1 MTIERIL
8 YEAHSGWRYLVILV
22 AILAFAKLLIGL
34 VSRGRWSGL
43 DQGLAR
49 ALPIV
54 LDIQVLLGLVLW
66 IARRQWSIPLA
77 SRTWE
82 HPVTMLIAVA
92 IAHATW
98 SQIRKREDSSD
109 KFRIGVIGYAVSGLV
124 LALGIARITGV
135 VGPIY

>member
-1 MTIERIL
+1 MLTVL
-8 YEAHSGWRYLVILV
+8 YEAHSGWRYIVILV

-34 VSRGRWSGL
+34 LSRGQWSGL

-54 LDIQVLLGLVLW
+54 MDIQVLLGLVLW
-66 IARRQWSIPLA
+66 IARQQWNIQLA

-82 HPVTMLIAVA
+82 HPVTMIIAVA

-98 SQIRKREDSSD
+98 SQIRKREASSD
-109 KFRIGVIGYAVSGLV
+109 KFRIGVIGYAISGIV
-124 LALGIARITGV
+124 LAFGVMRITGLI
-135 VGPIY
+135 GPIY